1 MLRWVASARQNPEIS
16 SLLGAISNITWSST
30 KFPHITFTPFY
41 SYTCLS
47 IVFLLSKI
55 SEDNKWE
62 TQCVILSQLVL
73 KASCFLVV
81 KTMLYHIPKLSPWY

>member
-1 MLRWVASARQNPEIS
+1 MLRWVASERQNSEIS
-16 SLLGAISNITWSST
+16 SLLEAIPSITWSSII
-30 KFPHITFTPFY
+30 FPHITFTPFY

-47 IVFLLSKI
+47 IVLPLSKT